1 MLNKI
6 REELKSRAN
15 KQKAKILS
23 GFFKTGKGQYG
34 YGDKFLGVT
43 VPESRIVAKQNL
55 NLNLN
60 EIKKLLYSEFHEERL
75 VALLILV
82 EKYRKE
88 PKVEKRKIV
97 KFYLANASKVNNWDL
112 VDLTAHQIL
121 GDYILNHEPK
131 LIKILYKLVRSG
143 NLWERRIAIVS

>member
-15 KQKAKILS
+15 KQKAIILS
-23 GFFKTGKGQYG
+23 GFFKTGKGEYG

-60 EIKKLLYSEFHEERL
+60 EIKKLLHSEFHEERL

-82 EKYRKE
+82 ERYRTEENISKK
-88 PKVEKRKIV
+88 KVV
-97 KFYLANASKVNNWDL
+97 NFYLTNAC
-112 VDLTAHQIL
+112 
-121 GDYILNHEPK
+121 
-131 LIKILYKLVRSG
+131 
-143 NLWERRIAIVS
+143 